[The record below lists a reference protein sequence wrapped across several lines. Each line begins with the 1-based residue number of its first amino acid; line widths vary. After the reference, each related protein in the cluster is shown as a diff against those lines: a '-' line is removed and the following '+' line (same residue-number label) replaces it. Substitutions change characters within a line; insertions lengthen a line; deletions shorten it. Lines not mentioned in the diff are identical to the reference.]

1 MKGIERVETVA
12 AATALA
18 RTASFYR
25 STIGKKAV
33 MAVTGV
39 IGFGFVIGH
48 LLGNLQF
55 YLGPEALND
64 YAAGLR
70 ANPGL
75 LLVARLTLL
84 TAVILH
90 IVAAVQ
96 LVSQNG
102 SARPDRYRV
111 WTARKSSYASRT
123 MKFSGPLIGLFIVYH
138 LLHLTFGSAHSNFRH
153 GANGLPDVYHN
164 VVTGFS
170 QIPVAVAYIAAMAML
185 GLHLSHGVWSMFQS
199 IGWNHPRYSPLIRKF
214 AVLITVLIVLGNISI
229 PLSVLLGFHEQL

>member
-1 MKGIERVETVA
+1 VA
-12 AATALA
+12 TATALA

-25 STIGKKAV
+25 STIGKKAI

-39 IGFGFVIGH
+39 IGFGFVVGH

-55 YLGPEALND
+55 FLGPEALND
-64 YAAGLR
+64 YAAALH

-84 TAVILH
+84 AAVILH
-90 IVAAVQ
+90 IAAALQ
-96 LVSQNG
+96 LVSRNG
-102 SARPDRYRV
+102 SARPDGYRV
-111 WTARKSSYASRT
+111 WMARKSSYASRT
-123 MKFSGPLIGLFIVYH
+123 MKFSGPLLGLFIVYH
-138 LLHLTFGSAHSNFRH
+138 LLHLTFGSVHSNFRH
-153 GANGLPDVYHN
+153 GTNGLPDVYHN

-170 QIPVAVAYIAAMAML
+170 HIPVSLTYIAAMATL

-199 IGWNHPRYSPLIRKF
+199 MGWNHPRYSPLVRRF
-214 AVLITVLIVLGNISI
+214 ATLVTVLIVLGNISI